1 MISTVV
7 VALPPVFVA
16 VTVYVVVA
24 EITVGVPD
32 ISPVVASIVSP
43 VGSVGEIVH
52 EVTAPPLLDGKPE
65 ES

>member
-1 MISTVV
+1 M
-7 VALPPVFVA
+7 
-16 VTVYVVVA
+16 VA

-52 EVTAPPLLDGKPE
+52 EVTAPPVLDGKPE